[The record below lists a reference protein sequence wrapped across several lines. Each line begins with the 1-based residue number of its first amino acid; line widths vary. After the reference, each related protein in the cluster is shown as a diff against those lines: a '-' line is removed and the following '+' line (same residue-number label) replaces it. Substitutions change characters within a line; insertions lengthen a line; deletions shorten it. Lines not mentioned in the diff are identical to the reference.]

1 MKQSTCPREPPR
13 IVLSGEVQHPPVADP
28 VQRRCPVVALA
39 RRVSRPPRLVA
50 LGEHGADVL
59 PVHEVVG
66 LAQREHVGRCV
77 ARAGHVVPVATDV
90 GVDDRWIRAAEE
102 LLAVADGLSLCR
114 RRRER
119 HPQRHEDQPA
129 PHVSLNAAIAETV
142 RLWVG
147 TSVASAVSW
156 SERERGKPG
165 YAPHQPRNRTRGA
178 LSASRYRHLRVR
190 RSPWRARGCPREPG
204 RARAAASGWDR
215 RCAARRRRA
224 PGGRG

>member
-119 HPQRHEDQPA
+119 HQQRHEDQPA

-156 SERERGKPG
+156 SERERLTSRRP
-165 YAPHQPRNRTRGA
+165 
-178 LSASRYRHLRVR
+178 RYRTPTR
-190 RSPWRARGCPREPG
+190 RP
-204 RARAAASGWDR
+204 
-215 RCAARRRRA
+215 ARRRARRGPRA
-224 PGGRG
+224 RQAWIRTPSAAKSYPRRAVGEPLPAPAGQTVSLAR